1 MKWEMLW
8 GGLGLILIVVGHYM
22 GLFVAPKEA
31 MMGDVGRILYVH
43 VPTAWVALLT
53 YLIAFVIA
61 IGSLWTG
68 KVVWD
73 AHLEATIE
81 VGIVLNVLL
90 TIQGSIWARPTWG
103 IWWTWDPRL
112 TTTAIM
118 VLSFVGVMLLRKSI
132 ENPERRSLI
141 TAIGAI
147 IAFVNVPIVYMSVRW
162 WRTLHQDFSS
172 TDTVSNTMVLPLRIA
187 AFGMLFLMIGLILS
201 RGKIALKRLQEEL
214 ETPDLPSS
222 DNLKPLDV

>member
-1 MKWEMLW
+1 MRWDLLW
-8 GGLGLILIVVGHYM
+8 GGLGILLIGIGHYM

-53 YLIAFVIA
+53 YLIAFVFA

-68 KVVWD
+68 KVAWD
-73 AHLEATIE
+73 AYLEATVE

-118 VLSFVGVMLLRKSI
+118 VLSFIGVMLLRNNI
-132 ENPERRSLI
+132 DNPERRSLV

-162 WRTLHQDFSS
+162 WRTLHQDLSS
-172 TDTVSNTMVLPLRIA
+172 PETVSNTMVLPLRIA

-201 RGKIALKRLQEEL
+201 RGKIALKRLQEESD
-214 ETPDLPSS
+214 TPDLPSS